1 MKKEKN
7 KKENR
12 NKKKRK
18 KDWRYKYSFM
28 GFWVI
33 WADNVTAI
41 SLQGFKK

>member
-12 NKKKRK
+12 NKKKK
-18 KDWRYKYSFM
+18 KDWRFKYSFM